1 MCLLWFL
8 LQFVMW
14 GTTRWFVYLSDKMNY
29 IHSVTGWIIIVGS
42 IWDVADIIIH
52 DKRAFFTLEHRIPS
66 WIIMFAGLF
75 GLGVTGTIAF
85 IGRKLIRWDT

>member
-1 MCLLWFL
+1 
-8 LQFVMW
+8 
-14 GTTRWFVYLSDKMNY
+14 MNY
-29 IHSVTGWIIIVGS
+29 IHSVTGWIIIIGS

-75 GLGVTGTIAF
+75 GLGVTGTVAF
-85 IGRKLIRWDT
+85 IGRKLIRWDTQTLSRSEELIEQ

>member
-1 MCLLWFL
+1 
-8 LQFVMW
+8 
-14 GTTRWFVYLSDKMNY
+14 MNY